1 MISSSSNNA
10 TNDILKVFPT
20 VSYGEINVDY
30 NANSRYSIYNLNG
43 VLIKKGEIYSGKN
56 KIDLKTIN
64 KGLYLI
70 KVNNETGKFILL

>member
-20 VSYGEINVDY
+20 VSYGEINIDY
-30 NANSRYSIYNLNG
+30 NVNSRYSIYNLNG
-43 VLIKKGEIYSGKN
+43 VLIKKGEIYSGEN

-64 KGLYLI
+64 KGLYFI
-70 KVNNETGKFILL
+70 QIGNVNKRFIIL

>member
-1 MISSSSNNA
+1 MISSSSNND

-30 NANSRYSIYNLNG
+30 NVNSRYSIYNLNG
-43 VLIKKGEIYSGKN
+43 VLIKKGEIYSGEN
-56 KIDLKTIN
+56 KIDLKTLN

-70 KVNNETGKFILL
+70 RVNNETEKFILL

>member
-1 MISSSSNNA
+1 MIF
-10 TNDILKVFPT
+10 LKVFPT

-30 NANSRYSIYNLNG
+30 NVNSRYSIYNQNG
-43 VLIKKGEIYSGKN
+43 VLIKKGEIYSGEN

-70 KVNNETGKFILL
+70 KVNNETEKFILL